1 MSILEDLICPITMD
15 WLEDPITTPC
25 CGRAFSRSSL
35 QELKVANEGE
45 ITCPVC
51 REDMGSFDIDYA
63 PKNIAIANI
72 VETTIAQ
79 GKHILFENAK
89 NAENEEI
96 KWTAT
101 LHKLH
106 DLDDEETNVSC
117 LEILSTLSVNKNKC
131 LLIPVID
138 KSGSMSGSPMTQVNY
153 SLKRIV
159 QQTKDSK
166 NLITSIV
173 VYDDVHRVIRMDL
186 AEQTVI
192 SAGGGTSFTNA
203 FNGVIEVLNAH
214 KTDNSICSATIIFL
228 TDGDDSSIV
237 KDKRHELVAKFKKQI
252 NETWNKPLVIHT
264 VGFGS
269 SHDYQFLDQ
278 LRFVGTE
285 EGAYRFADPSE
296 NTDSLSAKINS
307 IFDTISANVSTQI
320 EIVSDDFE
328 LSDNELLTQSQIQ
341 TDHETISQAQA
352 KQKKSLLG
360 KIINNVTSKL
370 SGMFIPPPSTESL
383 DSNMPINIQSKKCS
397 DVAGILCSSVGQLR
411 AIENNPLSRCRYFI
425 NNDKF
430 KSNFINIK
438 LNQHIVNV
446 PIVNINTETIGDKER
461 DMWNEWTSI
470 MIDQLASEMIKL
482 TDYKDMALDGQLH
495 GALLQQRGRSLLK
508 QIVDDDKLGRLNTI
522 LENISQLISGHEIN
536 KQKLVDLKFEGQFK
550 TKFAS
555 QNAPTPSLPGPPPS
569 VKPALTM
576 TSNINLDSGSY
587 NNYVL
592 YPYRLVK
599 RFKGGSECHK
609 NVVQESLDNCSIS
622 DEYVHYVDDNGNNCL
637 SLAASIGR
645 FRLVEKILS
654 FDSTTVNRTNKFNET
669 ALDLAA
675 VHGYWKTYQVL
686 VSYGAKHNL
695 NSDMLLYTCL
705 SKTYLNVATE
715 LVSHRFAKVTQK
727 LLTISPN
734 RSSFDWLMDKQAES
748 ISPEEKFK
756 LAVEKGIYKTV
767 VELIDTIPNL
777 KYSFANTYDIFEKS
791 SLDYVRIVDLLF
803 SKGIADPNEI
813 ISIGKEEPEITFP
826 LFISCENGNMT
837 MTKNLLKYMTKE
849 NLNRQNLKGT
859 TCLWISACNRH
870 LDIVIELLSNGAD
883 PNIAN
888 NKGDSP
894 LIPACQKGN
903 MAIVEIL
910 LKSNVNVHVYNK
922 NRDNPVLICCRTGQ
936 AEILNMLLGRMK
948 PSEISIILQEY
959 AEIDG
964 FNPLLASTELDKIEC
979 IKMLHRYGA
988 DLEYRSS
995 LDNKI
1000 IANATA
1006 LHLACHYDRMS
1017 SVKTLIELGSDI
1029 NARCYH
1035 QFTPLHIA
1043 VKGNRYAIVGYL
1055 LAHGAD
1061 AKLTDQNGYRADF
1074 YADKRIKTEF
1084 FTEPILEPLMSLM
1097 KEKNE
1102 LLIARCCR
1110 ILIEYGCSHGCYN
1123 YDNINSLDC
1132 DGTGQLP
1139 IVLALQYN
1147 NQQLI
1152 ECLLAMGANINRQD
1166 LNGLTPTIWAHL
1178 TNSYNLQ
1185 LTAHDFN
1192 ILDKIYKY
1200 TNENVQNKML
1210 LDASNINKPSL
1221 EIVPAVSVIEKM
1233 NLGFGNRID
1242 KTVLEN
1248 LELSKYIDY
1257 SLVGF
1262 LEKFKETTMFF
1273 DSKIH
1278 LIKTIASSNTNLT
1291 PVDILAIY
1299 LWTYSPDVYKQVYHI
1314 LSTWSTSNNSKN
1326 ALWETY
1332 IYSLYSGLAKLQ
1344 EYNGEVYRAVD
1355 SKFDIR
1361 NLPLG
1366 KNVVWNTF
1374 SSASTDWKYTVPYI
1388 TNKKGMI
1395 FIIHSKSG
1403 RYVAPYS
1410 KHQIDNE
1417 VVFLPGSKFVVE
1429 NYYLA
1434 DSICLGQANIRKS
1447 TFSVTEKDLEKAQDG
1462 KTCIIVELTEV

>member
-25 CGRAFSRSSL
+25 CGRAFCRSSL
-35 QELKVANEGE
+35 QELKAVNEGE
-45 ITCPVC
+45 LTCPIC
-51 REDMGSFDIDYA
+51 REDMASFDIDNA

-96 KWTAT
+96 KWTTT

-106 DLDDEETNVSC
+106 DLDDQETNVSC
-117 LEILSTLSVNKNKC
+117 LEILSTLPVNKNKC

-138 KSGSMSGSPMTQVNY
+138 KSGSMAGSPMTQVNY

-166 NLITSIV
+166 NLTTSIV
-173 VYDDVHRVIRMDL
+173 VYDDVHKVIKSEMAD
-186 AEQTVI
+186 QTVI

-203 FNGVIEVLNAH
+203 FNGVIEVFNAN
-214 KTDNSICSATIIFL
+214 KTDNSICSAAVIFL
-228 TDGDDSSIV
+228 TDGDDSSIE
-237 KDKRHELVAKFKKQI
+237 KSKRHELVAKFKSQI
-252 NETWNKPLVIHT
+252 EETWKKPLVVHT

-269 SHDYQFLDQ
+269 THDYQFLDQ
-278 LRFVGTE
+278 LRFVGTV

-328 LSDNELLTQSQIQ
+328 LSDNELLVEPLTE
-341 TDHETISQAQA
+341 TD
-352 KQKKSLLG
+352 KQKKSILG
-360 KIINNVTSKL
+360 KIINNVTTKL
-370 SGMFIPPPSTESL
+370 SSMFITPTESL
-383 DSNMPINIQSKKCS
+383 NSEKLLNMQSRKCS
-397 DVAGILCSSVGQLR
+397 NVVGILCSPVGQLR
-411 AIENNPLSRCRYFI
+411 TVENNPLSRCRYFI

-438 LNQHIVNV
+438 LNHHIVNV
-446 PIVNINTETIGDKER
+446 PIVNINTKTIEDKER
-461 DMWNEWTSI
+461 DMWDEWTSI
-470 MIDQLASEMIKL
+470 MIDQLASEMITL
-482 TDYKDMALDGQLH
+482 ADYKNMALDGQLH
-495 GALLQQRGRSLLK
+495 GALLRQRGRSLLK
-508 QIVDDDKLGRLNTI
+508 QIVDDDKLNRLNTI

-555 QNAPTPSLPGPPPS
+555 QSVPGLSNPLPSS
-569 VKPALTM
+569 IKPALTRA
-576 TSNINLDSGSY
+576 SNINLDSGSC

-592 YPYRLVK
+592 YPYRLEK
-599 RFKGGSECHK
+599 RFKGGSEYHK
-609 NVVQESLDNCSIS
+609 NVVQESLDNCNIS
-622 DEYVHYVDDNGNNCL
+622 DEYVHDFDDNGNTCL

-654 FDSTTVNRTNKFNET
+654 FDSTTINRTNNFNET

-686 VSYGAKHNL
+686 VSYGAKHHL

-705 SKTYLNVATE
+705 SKEYLNVATE
-715 LVSHRFAKVTQK
+715 LVHHRFAKVTQK

-767 VELIDTIPNL
+767 TELIDTIPNL

-791 SLDYVRIVDLLF
+791 SLDYVRIVELLF

-826 LFISCENGNMT
+826 LFVSCENGNMI

-849 NLNRQNLKGT
+849 DLNRQNLKGT

-870 LDIVIELLSNGAD
+870 LDIVIELLSSGAD

-903 MAIVEIL
+903 IAIVEVL

-936 AEILNMLLGRMK
+936 AEILNMILGRMK
-948 PSEISIILQEY
+948 PVEVSTIMQEY

-979 IKMLHRYGA
+979 IKILHRYGA
-988 DLEYRSS
+988 DLECRSAP
-995 LDNKI
+995 DNKI
-1000 IANATA
+1000 IADATA
-1006 LHLACHYDRMS
+1006 LHLACHYDRIS

-1029 NARCYH
+1029 NARCYQ

-1061 AKLTDQNGYRADF
+1061 RKLTDQNGYKADF
-1074 YADKRIKTEF
+1074 YADKRMKTEF
-1084 FTEPILEPLMSLM
+1084 FTEPLLEPLMSLI

-1110 ILIEYGCSHGCYN
+1110 ILIEHGCSHGCYN
-1123 YDNINSLDC
+1123 YDNINTLDC
-1132 DGTGQLP
+1132 GVGQTP

-1152 ECLLAMGANINRQD
+1152 ECLLAMGANINRSD
-1166 LNGLTPTIWAHL
+1166 MNGLTPSLWAHL

-1210 LDASNINKPSL
+1210 LDASNISKSSL

-1248 LELSKYIDY
+1248 LELSKYIDH

-1278 LIKTIASSNTNLT
+1278 LIKTIASLNTNLT

-1314 LSTWSTSNNSKN
+1314 LSTWSTSQNSKN

-1332 IYSLYSGLAKLQ
+1332 IYCLYSGLAKLQ

-1355 SKFDIR
+1355 AKFDLR

-1374 SSASTDWKYTVPYI
+1374 SSASTDWKFTVPYI

-1403 RYVAPYS
+1403 RYIAPYS

-1417 VVFLPGSKFVVE
+1417 VVFLPGSKFIVE